1 MSQLLLLDLD
11 DQAFWHSTQLRFITH
26 PMETDN
32 VLVVL
37 PDVSSFSLFGVC
49 SILYLSLF
57 ISLVTGFLSF
67 VSVTANILGVLS
79 IHLTFTNCKQLFFL
93 NFINMLCVNDW
104 CFQYEFEHKYMF
116 VGNILYVCLLT
127 FCFILKPCFP
137 YVSAACPFLCFFPTM
152 SDLSSP
158 Q

>member
-1 MSQLLLLDLD
+1 MIS
-11 DQAFWHSTQLRFITH
+11 FITH
-26 PMETDN
+26 PIETDN

-67 VSVTANILGVLS
+67 VTVTANILSVLS
-79 IHLTFTNCKQLFFL
+79 IHVTFTNCKQLFFFL
-93 NFINMLCVNDW
+93 ISLA
-104 CFQYEFEHKYMF
+104 CFVLMIGVFSM
-116 VGNILYVCLLT
+116 NLYTNTYLLAIYFVCLLT

-137 YVSAACPFLCFFPTM
+137 YVSAACPFLCYFQPCLFCLPLND
-152 SDLSSP
+152 SVLVSHYIVY
-158 Q
+158 